1 MKVYKN
7 IDLNRDLTAEQL
19 EMLKEVADSPA
30 VPDENC
36 PELTDEQLAKFA
48 EVARTKRQQEQT
60 KQTVAIRL
68 SPQALTKAKS
78 LGKGYT
84 TILSR
89 ILETAL
95 ADNEIIKQYL

>member
-1 MKVYKN
+1 MMVYEE
-7 IDLNRDLTAEQL
+7 LNLNDELTEEQTA
-19 EMLKEVADSPA
+19 MLKELENAPV
-30 VPDENC
+30 VPDEDC

-48 EVARTKRQQEQT
+48 EAARERRQKSQN

-68 SPQALTKAKS
+68 SPQALQKAKS

-89 ILETAL
+89 IVEAAL
-95 ADNEIIKQYL
+95 ADNDIIKNYL

>member
-1 MKVYKN
+1 MKVYKD
-7 IDLNRDLTAEQL
+7 IDFNRGLTLSQI
-19 EMLKEVADSPA
+19 EMLKNVDNSPA
-30 VPDENC
+30 VPDEDC
-36 PELTDEQLAKFA
+36 PELSDEQIIKLA
-48 EVARTKRQQEQT
+48 EIARTKRHQEQT

-84 TILSR
+84 TVLSR

>member
-1 MKVYKN
+1 MKVYKD
-7 IDLNRDLTAEQL
+7 IDFSKNLTTEQL
-19 EMLKEVADSPA
+19 VMLEDVVNSPV
-30 VPDENC
+30 VPDEEC
-36 PELTDEQLAKFA
+36 PELTDEQIARLA
-48 EVARTKRQQEQT
+48 EIARTRRQQTQT

>member
-1 MKVYKN
+1 MKVYKD
-7 IDLNRDLTAEQL
+7 IDFNEGLTAEQL
-19 EMLKEVADSPA
+19 AMLEDVFNSPA
-30 VPDENC
+30 VPDEEC
-36 PELTDEQLAKFA
+36 PELTDEQITRLA
-48 EVARTKRQQEQT
+48 EVARTRRQQTQT